1 MIETRL
7 IKKAIFFLAIIFLFY
22 ISYVLKNFQLLLIS
36 TCFLFLFGFL
46 FKEVNKNF
54 LTFVFSILLA
64 ITIIEIFLFFKNNN
78 KIIIT
83 KNNSNIVKD
92 IKYEKSFLGYK
103 PISGKQHHKI
113 ISNNS
118 TILDAHY
125 TIGDKGFR
133 LTPQKNNLNKEKVFN
148 FFGGSFVFGWGLNDN
163 ETLPYFSQTYFDEWK
178 INNYGVSGYGIHQM
192 LAQIEKEGVNG
203 DINIL
208 ITHVPH
214 IPRATCKRDYSFGTP
229 KYILKKGKV
238 IRSGFCN
245 YGYLNFLPIPRIVG
259 SIINRS
265 QIKILFNKILYRKND
280 IDKNGI
286 ELYLAMIKKINHII
300 NNNNKKFFLGY
311 INNQSEIDKFIL
323 KNLNKNNINI
333 IDLSLVE
340 SDKTYKLTDGH
351 PNKEANK
358 KRAEIIWDYLKNT
371 SL

>member
-148 FFGGSFVFGWGLNDN
+148 FFGGSFVFG
-163 ETLPYFSQTYFDEWK
+163 EWK

-192 LAQIEKEGVNG
+192 LAQIEKEAVNG